1 MSDTIFALSSGGLPS
16 GVAVI
21 RLSGPSA
28 LDICRQ
34 IVDSLPEPRKA
45 ALRTLHRRDGQPLDQ
60 GLVLLFPGPASFTG
74 EDCVELQIHGGK
86 AVVAA
91 VLEELASFPNARLAE
106 AGEFSRRAFEN
117 GRIDLVEVEGLSDL
131 INAETEMQRRL
142 ALEQMA
148 GHVSAVYDGW
158 AERLKFAR
166 AMIEAELDFPD
177 EEDVPGSVS
186 DRVWHDMRQ
195 LAQEIGDHLA
205 RSKGGEIIRDGL
217 KVVISGPPNAGKSTL
232 FNALVQRDAAI
243 VTSIP
248 GTTRDILQTDIVIG
262 GFPVRLTDTAGLR
275 ETEDVVE
282 QIGVTRARNA
292 TESADVV
299 LRLHSGE
306 LQTDGA
312 AVQTS
317 GRIIDV
323 WTKLDAFPKPE
334 GYEIAISADS
344 GEGMEALKALIVEDA
359 KALTANGLV
368 LASRQRQLTA
378 LRSTQKLIEEAC
390 ISEHLPL
397 DLRAEMLRQA
407 GNELG
412 RITGRVDVEQL
423 LDVIFSQFCIGK

>member
-1 MSDTIFALSSGGLPS
+1 MNDTIFALSSGGLPS

-21 RLSGPSA
+21 RLSGPA
-28 LDICRQ
+28 AFDICRQ
-34 IVDSLPEPRKA
+34 IVDSMPAPRMA
-45 ALRTLHRRDGQPLDQ
+45 ALRTLRGRDGEPLDQ
-60 GLVLLFPGPASFTG
+60 GLVILFPTPASFTG

-86 AVVAA
+86 AVVSA
-91 VLEELASFPNARLAE
+91 VLEELASFPRSRLAE

-117 GRIDLVEVEGLSDL
+117 GRMDLVEVEGLSDL

-148 GHVSAVYDGW
+148 GHVSAVYEGW
-158 AERLKFAR
+158 ADRLKFAR
-166 AMIEAELDFPD
+166 AMIEAELDFSD

-186 DRVWHDMRQ
+186 DRVWQDMWQ
-195 LAQEIGDHLA
+195 LSAEMSDHLA

-243 VTSIP
+243 VTNIP
-248 GTTRDILQTDIVIG
+248 GTTRDVLQTDIVID
-262 GFPVRLTDTAGLR
+262 GFPVRLIDTAGLR
-275 ETEDVVE
+275 ETDDVVE
-282 QIGVTRARNA
+282 QLGVRRARTA

-299 LRLHSGE
+299 LRLHTAGLSNDIPIE
-306 LQTDGA
+306 
-312 AVQTS
+312 TS

-323 WTKLDAFPKPE
+323 WTKADIYTSPE
-334 GYEIAISADS
+334 GASVGISADT
-344 GEGMEALKALIVEDA
+344 GEGMEKLKALIVEDA
-359 KALTANGLV
+359 RALTANGLV

-378 LRSTQKLIEEAC
+378 LRSARRQIDEAC
-390 ISEHLPL
+390 HSNDLPL
-397 DLRAEMLRQA
+397 DLRAEMLRHA
-407 GNELG
+407 SNELG

>member
-1 MSDTIFALSSGGLPS
+1 MNDTIFALSSGGLPS

-21 RLSGPSA
+21 RLSGPTA

-34 IVDSLPEPRKA
+34 IVDFLPEPRKA
-45 ALRTLHRRDGQPLDQ
+45 ALRTLRRRDRQPLDQ
-60 GLVLLFPGPASFTG
+60 GLVLVFPRPASFTG

-86 AVVAA
+86 AVVSAM
-91 VLEELASFPNARLAE
+91 LDELATFPGARLAE

-117 GRIDLVEVEGLSDL
+117 GRIDLIEVEGLSDL

-148 GHVSAVYDGW
+148 GNVSAIYDDW

-166 AMIEAELDFPD
+166 AMIEAELDFSE

-186 DRVWHDMRQ
+186 DRVWHDMKQ
-195 LAQEIGDHLA
+195 LASEIRDHLT

-217 KVVISGPPNAGKSTL
+217 KVIIAGPPNAGKSTL
-232 FNALVQRDAAI
+232 FNALLQREAAI
-243 VTSIP
+243 VTAIP
-248 GTTRDILQTDIVIG
+248 GTTRDILQTDIVID

-275 ETEDVVE
+275 ETDDVVE
-282 QIGVTRARNA
+282 QLGVRRARTA
-292 TESADVV
+292 IESADVV
-299 LRLHSGE
+299 LRLRSAE
-306 LQTDGA
+306 LQADDTPI
-312 AVQTS
+312 QTS
-317 GRIIDV
+317 GRIIDI
-323 WTKLDAFPKPE
+323 WTKSDIHPKPDE
-334 GYEIAISADS
+334 FEIAISADT
-344 GEGMEALKALIVEDA
+344 GDGIEALKSLIVQDA

-368 LASRQRQLTA
+368 LASRQRQFNS
-378 LRSTQKLIEEAC
+378 LRVTQNQINEAC
-390 ISEHLPL
+390 VSDQLPL

>member
-1 MSDTIFALSSGGLPS
+1 MNDTIFALSSGGLPS

-21 RLSGPSA
+21 RLSGPTA
-28 LDICRQ
+28 FDICRQ

-45 ALRTLHRRDGQPLDQ
+45 ALRSLHRQDGQLLDQ
-60 GLVLLFPGPASFTG
+60 GLVLLFPAPASFTG

-86 AVVAA
+86 AVVSA
-91 VLEELASFPNARLAE
+91 VLEELATFPGARLAE

-142 ALEQMA
+142 ALEQMT
-148 GHVSAVYDGW
+148 GHVSAIYEGW

-166 AMIEAELDFPD
+166 AMIEAELDFSE

-186 DRVWHDMRQ
+186 DRVWEDMRQ
-195 LAQEIGDHLA
+195 LAGEIGDHLV
-205 RSKGGEIIRDGL
+205 RSKGGEIIREGL
-217 KVVISGPPNAGKSTL
+217 KVVISGLPNAGKSTL

-248 GTTRDILQTDIVIG
+248 GTTRDVLQTDIVID
-262 GFPVRLTDTAGLR
+262 GFPVCLFDTAGLR
-275 ETEDVVE
+275 ETDDVVE
-282 QIGVTRARNA
+282 QLGVRRARTA
-292 TESADVV
+292 TENADVV
-299 LRLHSGE
+299 LYLHSAE
-306 LQTDGA
+306 LTAHEIQINT
-312 AVQTS
+312 T
-317 GRIIDV
+317 GRILHV
-323 WTKLDAFPKPE
+323 WTKSDIHTKPDDF
-334 GYEIAISADS
+334 GIAISADT
-344 GEGMEALKALIVEDA
+344 GDGLDALKSLIVEDA

-378 LRSTQKLIEEAC
+378 LRAAQAQIETAC
-390 ISEHLPL
+390 ISDRLTL

>member
-1 MSDTIFALSSGGLPS
+1 MNDTIFALSSGGLPS

-21 RLSGPSA
+21 PLSGPA
-28 LDICRQ
+28 AFDICRQ
-34 IVDSLPEPRKA
+34 IVDSIPEPRKA
-45 ALRTLHRRDGQPLDQ
+45 ALRTLHRRDGQPLDR
-60 GLVLLFPGPASFTG
+60 GLVLLFPAPSSFTG
-74 EDCVELQIHGGK
+74 EDCIELQIHGGK
-86 AVVAA
+86 AVVSA
-91 VLEELASFPNARLAE
+91 VLDELGTFPGARLAE

-148 GHVSAVYDGW
+148 GHVSAIYDGW

-177 EEDVPGSVS
+177 EEDIPGSVS
-186 DRVWHDMRQ
+186 DRVLHDMRQ
-195 LAQEIGDHLA
+195 LASEIGDHLT

-248 GTTRDILQTDIVIG
+248 GTTRDILQTDIVID

-275 ETEDVVE
+275 ETDDIVE
-282 QIGVTRARNA
+282 QLGVQRARTA

-299 LRLHSGE
+299 LRLHSAE
-306 LQTDGA
+306 LEVDNTPIQTA
-312 AVQTS
+312 
-317 GRIIDV
+317 GRIINIWAKSDV
-323 WTKLDAFPKPE
+323 HIKPDDF
-334 GYEIAISADS
+334 EIAISAETGQGLD
-344 GEGMEALKALIVEDA
+344 ALKTLIVKDA

-378 LRSTQKLIEEAC
+378 LRTTQERIEEAC
-390 ISEHLPL
+390 ISPHLPL